1 MTIRRRLTTG
11 ALLIAAANAACYR
24 YVPISLGT
32 AGSND
37 EVRVR
42 ITENAAARL
51 SKDLGAFVTEVDG
64 QFAPQGRDSV
74 SVAVPIDRA
83 YHGMTVGTTTQLLFL
98 GRSEV
103 VEVRKRQ
110 FDRARTILVTA
121 GTVVGFGL
129 LAAAVVQLAD
139 PNPNSEDGPPAPPPS
154 PSRIPRSHG
163 LTIRIPIP

>member
-1 MTIRRRLTTG
+1 MV
-11 ALLIAAANAACYR
+11 LLIAAANAGCYR
-24 YVPISLGT
+24 YVPISLGA

-42 ITENAAARL
+42 ITEDGAARL
-51 SKDLGAFVTEVDG
+51 SKELGAFVTEIDG
-64 QFAPQGRDSV
+64 QFAPQGRDTV

-83 YHGMTVGTTTQLLFL
+83 YRGMTVGTTTQLLFL

-110 FDRARTILVTA
+110 FDRTRTILVSA
-121 GTVVGFGL
+121 GAVVGFGL
-129 LAAAVVQLAD
+129 LAAAVVQLVD
-139 PNPNSEDGPPAPPPS
+139 PNANSPETVPPPPPS

-163 LTIRIPIP
+163 LTVRIPIP